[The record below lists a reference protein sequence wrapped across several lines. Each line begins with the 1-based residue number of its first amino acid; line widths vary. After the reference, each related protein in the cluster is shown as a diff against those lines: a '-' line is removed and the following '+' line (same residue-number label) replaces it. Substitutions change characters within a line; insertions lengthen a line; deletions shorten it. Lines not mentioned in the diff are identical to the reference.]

1 VYTAG
6 DMVGRKA
13 GGTEEPGAV
22 ARAFHD
28 ATKHSVQSVRLRGH
42 SLRWDNKPNPFKVI
56 SGSHRIDLPGRFP
69 PARVPVLE
77 AVHGSTAPAAQRS
90 PGLVDLARL
99 LVLGA
104 GVRRRVR
111 YADGEEFFFR
121 TYASAGALYPV
132 EIYPVCSS
140 LGGLGA
146 GVYHFEPRGAALVR
160 LREGDHRRHLVRS
173 AGADPALAE
182 APITLVLTGIPW
194 RTTWKYTER
203 GYRHLFWDAGMILAN
218 LLSLASAAALP
229 ARLILGFLDDAVGA
243 LLGLDQAREFPLC
256 LLTVGSGSPGEP
268 AEPPL
273 EPLDYPFPPL
283 SPREVDYPSI
293 GEVND
298 AGRLASPEA
307 VREWRGRI
315 GPQGAAGAA
324 EAAAGLRS
332 VLAPPPDDSI
342 EDVIRR
348 RGSARRFRRSSMP
361 AGVLASVLEAA
372 MGHVPTDLGSH
383 NLTDVYLVANAVD
396 GLDPGAYSYGG
407 GSFELLRQGDY
418 RREAA
423 FLCLEQRLAG
433 DAAVTLFLLLD
444 LERVLRTLGD
454 RGYRAA
460 QLEAG
465 IVAGRIYLGAYGYA
479 YGATGLT
486 FYDDEV
492 TAFFSPHAAD
502 KSCMLVVAVGES
514 MGRSD
519 LRPVR

>member
-1 VYTAG
+1 
-6 DMVGRKA
+6 MVGRKA

-22 ARAFHD
+22 AQAFHD
-28 ATKHSVQSVRLRGH
+28 ATKHSFQSVRRRGH

-56 SGSHRIDLPGRFP
+56 SGSQRIDLPGRFP

-77 AVHGSTAPAAQRS
+77 AVRRGTAPVAQGS

-104 GVRRRVR
+104 GVRRRVL
-111 YADGEEFFFR
+111 YADGEEFFSR

-132 EIYPVCSS
+132 EIYVVCSS
-140 LGGLGA
+140 LGGVGA
-146 GVYHFEPRGAALVR
+146 GVYHFEPRGAALER
-160 LREGDHRRHLVRS
+160 LREGDHRRHLMRA

-218 LLSLASAAALP
+218 LLALASAAALP
-229 ARLILGFLDDAVGA
+229 ARLILGFLDDDVGA

-273 EPLDYPFPPL
+273 EPLDHPFPSL
-283 SPREVDYPSI
+283 SPREVAYPSI

-307 VREWRGRI
+307 VRGWRGRI

-324 EAAAGLRS
+324 EPAGLRP
-332 VLAPPPDDSI
+332 VPAPPPDDSI

-361 AGVLASVLEAA
+361 VGVVASVLEAA
-372 MGHVPTDLGSH
+372 MGHVPTDLGPH
-383 NLTDVYLVANAVD
+383 FTDVYLVANAVD
-396 GLDPGAYSYGG
+396 GLDPGAYSYRG
-407 GSFELLRQGDY
+407 GSFELLRQGNY

-433 DAAVTLFLLLD
+433 DAAVTLFLLVD

-465 IVAGRIYLGAYGYA
+465 IVAGRIYLGVYGFG

-492 TAFFSPHAAD
+492 TAFFSPHAAG